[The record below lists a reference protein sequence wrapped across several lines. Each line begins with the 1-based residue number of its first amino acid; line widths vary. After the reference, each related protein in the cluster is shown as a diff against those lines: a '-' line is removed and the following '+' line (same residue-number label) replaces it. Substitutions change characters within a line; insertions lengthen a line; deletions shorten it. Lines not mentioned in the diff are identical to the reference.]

1 MTHEYTLILSFLYI
15 LAIAIIY
22 CPCKVETTENNIQ
35 YFPEIDDEPVT
46 PSPAPVAKIETPLPV
61 EPTAI
66 ATVTPLEALEGNELE
81 VIATVTTSP
90 VTDLKTLTS
99 KELKRLARSLKV
111 PRYGSLTKKQLLI
124 ALA

>member
-1 MTHEYTLILSFLYI
+1 MTHEYTMILSFLYI

-35 YFPEIDDEPVT
+35 YFPEIDDEPMN
-46 PSPAPVAKIETPLPV
+46 PSPAPVAKMEILPI

-99 KELKRLARSLKV
+99 KELKRMARTKKI
-111 PRYGSLTKKQLLI
+111 PRYGSLTKNQLLI